1 MTKSS
6 TLIVFCDCTSRR
18 FTPKYVYNKIEF
30 LKKPCRKFGALVNSS
45 AKQAIL
51 TPIYDSKKKIDVSL
65 AILFIA
71 PIKKTNC
78 KHFANN
84 IEFHLIMQTSTV

>member
-1 MTKSS
+1 MLSYYFS
-6 TLIVFCDCTSRR
+6 
-18 FTPKYVYNKIEF
+18 KIEF
-30 LKKPCRKFGALVNSS
+30 FKKPYRKFGALVNSS
-45 AKQAIL
+45 AKQATL
-51 TPIYDSKKKIDVSL
+51 TPIYDNKKKMDVSL

-84 IEFHLIMQTSTV
+84 KHNIPPTPLTSI